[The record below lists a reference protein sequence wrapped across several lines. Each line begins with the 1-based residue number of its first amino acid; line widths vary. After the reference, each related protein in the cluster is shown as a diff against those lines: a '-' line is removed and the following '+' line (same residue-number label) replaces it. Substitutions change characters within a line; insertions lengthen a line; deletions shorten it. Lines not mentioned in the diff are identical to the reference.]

1 MAISLSIME
10 HTDIIHF
17 PIQQQ
22 NRLISRGGSRLLSL
36 LDFSGSLQVI
46 NVYCSLSLLV
56 LEGWPVSLYACLKNR
71 KFAFW
76 FRRRFSARMT
86 AILLC
91 LADVCAVIYRIEPLV
106 SANFKISSE
115 FS

>member
-56 LEGWPVSLYACLKNR
+56 LEGWPTLASKIESLRSGFVGVFLP
-71 KFAFW
+71 
-76 FRRRFSARMT
+76 
-86 AILLC
+86 
-91 LADVCAVIYRIEPLV
+91 D
-106 SANFKISSE
+106 
-115 FS
+115 